1 VAQPSEVLIG
11 LDVGTSV
18 EAVAFAPDGHQIG
31 RVAAPVGS
39 HETSAAGAIEQ
50 DVVGPW
56 PAVAAALRQLA
67 QAVPHLSSRTAAL
80 AITGSAAGT
89 CLVDDDGDLVA
100 AAWPPHEPHAEQATA
115 RWRRDGRAAAIREIT
130 GHAPDSRLHGAALAA
145 LAEHCP
151 EALDRAAS
159 AFTAKDCVYFL
170 CTGERA
176 TDAAAAASA
185 FGDWRTGGYDP
196 HVLDLLGLRDAAH
209 LLPEIIDGMKYHG
222 ELTRPAAAAT
232 GLVAGTPVVLAPVDT
247 VAIALALGLTG
258 HDAEIGGTV
267 LGTSHAHM
275 RAFGDP
281 TAAESAAGR
290 VAIMPLPRPGRWL
303 GLVQQSGT
311 ANVDWL
317 IGMAEQLL
325 VDAGLIGLARGELR
339 ATLERRA
346 AEAAAEALRYR
357 PFESESNGAGFD
369 GLSSTTTFH
378 DLLRAIHLGL
388 GGIARDCYATL
399 GLQPAEVR
407 VADTGG
413 AGPLAC
419 EALARCIGAPMR
431 MSQCDAPG
439 ASGAALV
446 AAVSLGHYRDL
457 VAGCAEWVEARLSDL
472 SALELARNADATL
485 SNAVSAPA

>member
-1 VAQPSEVLIG
+1 
-11 LDVGTSV
+11 
-18 EAVAFAPDGHQIG
+18 
-31 RVAAPVGS
+31 
-39 HETSAAGAIEQ
+39 
-50 DVVGPW
+50 
-56 PAVAAALRQLA
+56 
-67 QAVPHLSSRTAAL
+67 
-80 AITGSAAGT
+80 
-89 CLVDDDGDLVA
+89 
-100 AAWPPHEPHAEQATA
+100 
-115 RWRRDGRAAAIREIT
+115 
-130 GHAPDSRLHGAALAA
+130 
-145 LAEHCP
+145 
-151 EALDRAAS
+151 
-159 AFTAKDCVYFL
+159 
-170 CTGERA
+170 
-176 TDAAAAASA
+176 
-185 FGDWRTGGYDP
+185 
-196 HVLDLLGLRDAAH
+196 
-209 LLPEIIDGMKYHG
+209 M
-222 ELTRPAAAAT
+222 
-232 GLVAGTPVVLAPVDT
+232 
-247 VAIALALGLTG
+247 
-258 HDAEIGGTV
+258 
-267 LGTSHAHM
+267 
-275 RAFGDP
+275 
-281 TAAESAAGR
+281 
-290 VAIMPLPRPGRWL
+290 
-303 GLVQQSGT
+303 
-311 ANVDWL
+311 
-317 IGMAEQLL
+317 
-325 VDAGLIGLARGELR
+325 R